1 MATQSQMDKELHKK
15 ILDSFPNSR
24 YMGTKRE
31 YNTGQSGEPVFAAQ
45 YSSKNNYGLNG
56 TFIVRIGSASW
67 ASAEEA
73 LYNSLAK
80 SAFAS
85 LLARFHMPSFPVE
98 GQAAVAYD
106 VAFDSLIEPQP
117 LMNILDKQVQN
128 KDEVR
133 GQIEGLTYALVN
145 WYLKNNPASVVED
158 QHALL
163 FRMLTEKRAGDLLE
177 RLEGALPFWSSGTL
191 QITVEGVKQRL
202 PNPLVYMQK
211 ATWQQLGIE
220 HNSKCFIGRIHGDLH
235 TGNVICSSTS
245 QQIPHIIDF
254 DQSMEDGVPF
264 FDLAYLEFDIM
275 RHVLAVE
282 QEGNRRNWISL
293 LDVSMA
299 KIEGGEQNLPWDA
312 DRAWGLIQPIRQGV
326 QRLLA
331 SAREDASGRED
342 YEIVW
347 WLSTVAAGLNFAR
360 KGDQTRSRFERMA
373 GLLYAAYGLA
383 RILEIFGVKESMTEQ
398 TSFVPWLQK
407 EE

>member
-1 MATQSQMDKELHKK
+1 MNPLGLNRVQPGAFRGQQARQYAHALAGLLDRLIVATHPGANRLTLVPRGVIPDQHESWDRLRCKLFAARLQEVDGDSTDGTPIDKTQEHLISKLGTATQQHS
-15 ILDSFPNSR
+15 IA
-24 YMGTKRE
+24 
-31 YNTGQSGEPVFAAQ
+31 GQCFWINV
-45 YSSKNNYGLNG
+45 L
-56 TFIVRIGSASW
+56 
-67 ASAEEA
+67 
-73 LYNSLAK
+73 
-80 SAFAS
+80 FAS
-85 LLARFHMPSFPVE
+85 FQFLQPSFVSSIYP
-98 GQAAVAYD
+98 AM
-106 VAFDSLIEPQP
+106 LIGLSQP
-117 LMNILDKQVQN
+117 
-128 KDEVR
+128 
-133 GQIEGLTYALVN
+133 A
-145 WYLKNNPASVVED
+145 P
-158 QHALL
+158 
-163 FRMLTEKRAGDLLE
+163 
-177 RLEGALPFWSSGTL
+177 
-191 QITVEGVKQRL
+191 